1 MGIHMNLDY
10 HEPPRGDFVAVID
23 RMVGMPPSDPEIA
36 ARELTEQLRKRAEVH
51 AAISERELAEGHNK
65 ELDGLPDIGEAM
77 QSMARSGFSMM
88 MTGVS
93 RMLIIAGVGILMVT
107 GFAEIPLP
115 LVEPVH
121 GIGAI
126 IAGVILN
133 NATS

>member
-1 MGIHMNLDY
+1 MGIHMNLDF

-23 RMVGMPPSDPEIA
+23 RMVGMPPSDPEVA
-36 ARELTEQLRKRAEVH
+36 ARELTEHLRRRAEAH
-51 AAISERELAEGHNK
+51 AAASERELADGHDDT
-65 ELDGLPDIGEAM
+65 LDGLPDIGEAM
-77 QSMARSGFSMM
+77 QSMARSGFNVL

-93 RMLIIAGVGILMVT
+93 RLLIVAGAGILAVT

-121 GIGAI
+121 GIVAI

>member
-1 MGIHMNLDY
+1 MNLDY
-10 HEPPRGDFVAVID
+10 HEPPRGDFVALID

-36 ARELTEQLRKRAEVH
+36 ARELTEQLRRRAEAH
-51 AAISERELAEGHNK
+51 AAASQRELSDTNDDN
-65 ELDGLPDIGEAM
+65 LDGLPDIGEAM
-77 QSMARSGFSMM
+77 QSMARSGFGMLL
-88 MTGVS
+88 TGVS
-93 RMLIIAGVGILMVT
+93 RLLILAGIAILAVT